1 MNNLYL
7 VDVDGIGLLP
17 LALLLFLVP
26 FSDRLG
32 SFTTLD
38 SSLARSLGWHDE
50 WCRYNSEIH

>member
-1 MNNLYL
+1 MNHLYL
-7 VDVDGIGLLP
+7 IDVDGIGLLP

-32 SFTTLD
+32 SFPTLD

-50 WCRYNSEIH
+50 